1 MTGTRSIAVLGGGTI
16 GCGWAVLFAAAGHRT
31 VVVDPDPAVTERLAE
46 TWTTAL
52 PVLDRLGQHAAGSA
66 APSRVAACAELPFVP
81 DFVQEALPE
90 RIALKRT
97 ALADLEA
104 CIGADTIIAT
114 SSSGLSVS
122 ELQQGMAHPERMV
135 LGHPCN
141 PPYLM
146 PTVEICAG
154 DRTGPDVLSA
164 VAAFYDSLGKVV
176 LTVRREAPGH
186 LVNRLQAALWREAVH
201 IASEGIASVEDVER
215 AVTAGL
221 GARWAVVG
229 PTTIFHLAGG
239 PAGLP
244 KFLDDLGDDVERWW
258 ASLGTPSL
266 DARTRAILIEGM
278 ADVAAG
284 RSPADI
290 GAERDRVMLDLI
302 DCLKT
307 NKDPS
312 SRSCTAGGT
321 S

>member
-1 MTGTRSIAVLGGGTI
+1 MTATRHIAILGGGTI
-16 GCGWAVLFAAAGHRT
+16 GCGWAVMFAAAGHRT
-31 VVVDPDPAVTERLAE
+31 VVIDPDPAVAGRLAE
-46 TWTTAL
+46 TWAIAV
-52 PVLDRLGQHAAGSA
+52 PVLDRLGRHTAGAA
-66 APSRVAACAELPFVP
+66 APTLVATCADLPFAP
-81 DFVQEALPE
+81 DLVQEALPE
-90 RIALKRT
+90 RMALKRV

-104 CIGADTIIAT
+104 AIPADTIIAT

-122 ELQQGMAHPERMV
+122 DLQQEMVHPERMV

-154 DRTGPDVLSA
+154 DRTGPDVLGK

-201 IASEGIASVEDVER
+201 IASEGIASVQDVER
-215 AVTAGL
+215 AVTDGL

-258 ASLGTPSL
+258 ASLSTPSL
-266 DARTRAILIEGM
+266 NDRTRAILIEGM
-278 ADVAAG
+278 AAVAAG

-290 GAERDRVMLDLI
+290 GAERDRVMLDLL
-302 DCLKT
+302 DCLRT
-307 NKDPS
+307 NKDPNS
-312 SRSCTAGGT
+312 
-321 S
+321 

>member
-1 MTGTRSIAVLGGGTI
+1 MTATRRIAVLGGGTI
-16 GCGWAVLFAAAGHRT
+16 GCGWAVMFAAAGHET
-31 VVVDPDPAVTERLAE
+31 VVVDPDPAVAERLTD
-46 TWTTAL
+46 TWATAL
-52 PVLDRLGQHAAGSA
+52 PVLDRLGRHVAGST
-66 APSRVAACAELPFVP
+66 PPTRVATCSDLPFAP

-122 ELQQGMAHPERMV
+122 ELQEGMVHPERMV

-154 DRTGPDVLSA
+154 DRTAPDVLGK

-201 IASEGIASVEDVER
+201 IASEGIASVQDVER
-215 AVTAGL
+215 AVSDGL

-278 ADVAAG
+278 AEVAAG

-307 NKDPS
+307 KKDPS
-312 SRSCTAGGT
+312 S
-321 S
+321 